1 MASKTPEST
10 FVKSMTGF
18 SRIQDS
24 DELGDFTWEMRSVN
38 HRYLETQFKMPEK
51 FKHLEPK
58 LREILRSIVAR
69 GKIESNL
76 YLKLNTSSQDLAI
89 NEDKLNQILNVAGKL
104 EEKSKDI
111 KLLSSFE
118 ILNWPGLLEASEI
131 DLSSLEKKI
140 LSGFEAAVNELVNAR
155 TAEGKRMSE
164 IILNRVGLIEDLVEE
179 IRSDMPTI
187 LEDYNQRLKDKL
199 SNFNVEVDPD
209 RLEQELVMLAQ
220 KTDVAEELDRLVAH
234 TSEVRDTLKKSEPCG
249 RRLDFLMQEL
259 NREANTLGAKSIA
272 IKSSQ
277 GSISLKVLI
286 EQMREQVQ
294 NIE

>member
-1 MASKTPEST
+1 MSSKSAESI

-24 DELGDFTWEMRSVN
+24 NELGDFTWELRSVN
-38 HRYLETQFKMPEK
+38 HRYLESQFKLPEK
-51 FKHLEPK
+51 LKHLEPR
-58 LREILRSIVAR
+58 LRELIRGCVAR
-69 GKIESNL
+69 GKIESHL
-76 YLKLNTSSQDLAI
+76 YLKLNSTSQELAI
-89 NEDKLNQILNVAGKL
+89 NQEKLDQILSVATKL
-104 EEKSKDI
+104 EAKRKDI
-111 KLLSSFE
+111 KPLSSFE

-131 DLSSLEKKI
+131 DLSSLEEKI
-140 LSGFEAAVNELVNAR
+140 ISGFERAAAELVVAR
-155 TAEGKRMSE
+155 SAEGKRMAE
-164 IILNRVGLIEDLVEE
+164 IILNRVDLIDDLVED
-179 IRSDMPTI
+179 IKNDMPTI
-187 LEDYNQRLKDKL
+187 LQEYNNKLKEKL

-234 TSEVRDTLKKSEPCG
+234 TSEVRDTLKKAEPCG

-259 NREANTLGAKSIA
+259 NREANTLGSKSIA

-277 GSISLKVLI
+277 GSINLKVLI